1 MITYIMVLEKQCI
14 SDKCKCN
21 LMASLHL
28 LQLTLNTHNGVMMPE
43 LELRKTYSMI
53 KDSKSLDN
61 CKCNFKNIQDKPC
74 LTKSYCVVLIA
85 KNCDQTLTANHIN
98 TQLHVFG

>member
-1 MITYIMVLEKQCI
+1 MTLSKKPLHLYLTADMITSITVLEKQCI

-43 LELRKTYSMI
+43 LELRKTYSTI
-53 KDSKSLDN
+53 K
-61 CKCNFKNIQDKPC
+61 
-74 LTKSYCVVLIA
+74 
-85 KNCDQTLTANHIN
+85 
-98 TQLHVFG
+98 G